1 MASDDVTS
9 PGGEFPLLLQDAD
22 CQLEVLPSL
31 PVDSAHAHQQTC
43 PYVIPLTSQAV
54 GAGSLA
60 AGR

>member
-1 MASDDVTS
+1 MASHDVTS

-22 CQLEVLPSL
+22 CQPEVLPSL
-31 PVDSAHAHQQTC
+31 PVAPAHAHQQTC

-54 GAGSLA
+54 EAGSQV